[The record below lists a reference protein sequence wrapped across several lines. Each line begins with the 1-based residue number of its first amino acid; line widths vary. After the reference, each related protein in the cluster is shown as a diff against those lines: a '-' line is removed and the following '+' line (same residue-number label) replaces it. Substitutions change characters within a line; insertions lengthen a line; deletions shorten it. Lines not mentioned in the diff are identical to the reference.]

1 MKSGLEIY
9 KNKRIFFARYDHMT
23 NAELKVEV
31 EDVMAFMAQ
40 NQIAEEML
48 VLVDTTGTLVSPEV
62 LTLFK
67 TMSLKSTLFKPKTAI
82 LGMTGPR
89 RVFLDIVAKF
99 SKNSAV
105 PFDDMQSAKDWL
117 VS

>member
-9 KNKRIFFARYDHMT
+9 KNKRIFVARYDHMS
-23 NAELKVEV
+23 NAELKAEIEEV
-31 EDVMAFMAQ
+31 MTFMAQ
-40 NQIAEEML
+40 NPVTEDML

-67 TMSLKSTLFKPKTAI
+67 NMSLKSTQFKPKTAI

-99 SKNSAV
+99 SKTPAI
-105 PFDDMQSAKDWL
+105 PFDDMASAKDWL